1 MQKEIQE
8 SGLKKNKKKMLR
20 DDFLE
25 SHQGGDPNC
34 GDGPKYP
41 CIVNSMERYF
51 QPRNTFPNSLALLG
65 RFHCH

>member
-1 MQKEIQE
+1 
-8 SGLKKNKKKMLR
+8 MLR

-51 QPRNTFPNSLALLG
+51 QHRNTFPNSLALLG
-65 RFHCH
+65 RFHYH